1 MKNLLKL
8 ILILTVFSSCTPE
21 DLVNNPES
29 TNTPKIN
36 VVKLIR
42 DGDTTAYTFQYN
54 ADTTK
59 LTSVLRD
66 GEWYATITYAA
77 NQAIIAM
84 DITSYYGVTDSFLVK
99 LSPNNY
105 IDSIK
110 SLVPELIFFGFENMN
125 SNIRM
130 TNNKLF
136 ESTSILENYVQS
148 PTNNQTK
155 TFFNMN
161 YESSTNNIVAF
172 KTSVRQSLFSY
183 GYRDSVDYNTA
194 YVNQPNLP
202 DQFIMSTQSVR
213 VYQGKPILNPFFLLQ
228 QSNIYPYRSHSNLIS
243 TWRTASVDFGLA
255 PLTYGLD
262 NYLYR
267 YNYTFDGRSRVTQ
280 MDVTINGANYLSYQF
295 VYFD

>member
-1 MKNLLKL
+1 MKSLLKL
-8 ILILTVFSSCTPE
+8 ILILTVVSSCTPE
-21 DLVNNPES
+21 DLVNDPES

-172 KTSVRQSLFSY
+172 KTSVRQSLFSNS
-183 GYRDSVDYNTA
+183 YRDSVEYNTA

-202 DQFIMSTQSVR
+202 DQFITSTQSVR

-228 QSNIYPYRSHSNLIS
+228 QSNIYPYRSHSNLIN

>member
-8 ILILTVFSSCTPE
+8 ILVMTVFSSCTPE
-21 DLVNNPES
+21 DLVNDPES

-255 PLTYGLD
+255 PLTYGLN

-280 MDVTINGANYLSYQF
+280 MDVTINGVNYLSYQF

>member
-8 ILILTVFSSCTPE
+8 ILVMTVFSSCTPE
-21 DLVNNPES
+21 DLVNDPES

-213 VYQGKPILNPFFLLQ
+213 VYQGKPILNPLFLLQ

-255 PLTYGLD
+255 PLTYGLN

-280 MDVTINGANYLSYQF
+280 MDVTINSANYLSYQF

>member
-8 ILILTVFSSCTPE
+8 ILVMTVFSSCTPE
-21 DLVNNPES
+21 DLVNDPES

-36 VVKLIR
+36 IVKLIR

-243 TWRTASVDFGLA
+243 TWQTASVDFGLA

>member
-8 ILILTVFSSCTPE
+8 ILILTVVSSCTPE
-21 DLVNNPES
+21 DLVNDPES

-172 KTSVRQSLFSY
+172 KTSVRQSHFSY

-255 PLTYGLD
+255 PLTYGLN

>member
-8 ILILTVFSSCTPE
+8 ILILTVVSSCTPE
-21 DLVNNPES
+21 DLVNDPES

-84 DITSYYGVTDSFLVK
+84 DITSYYGITDTFLIK
-99 LSPNNY
+99 LSSDNY

-110 SLVPELIFFGFENMN
+110 SLVRIPIILGFEDMN
-125 SNIRM
+125 SNLRI
-130 TNNKLF
+130 TNNRLF
-136 ESTSILENYVQS
+136 ESISILETYVQS

-213 VYQGKPILNPFFLLQ
+213 VYQGKPILNPLFLLQ

-255 PLTYGLD
+255 PLTYGLN

>member
-8 ILILTVFSSCTPE
+8 ILVMTVFSSCTPE
-21 DLVNNPES
+21 DLVNDPES

-243 TWRTASVDFGLA
+243 TWQTASVDFGLA

-267 YNYTFDGRSRVTQ
+267 YNYTFDSRSRVTQ

>member
-8 ILILTVFSSCTPE
+8 ILVMTVFSSCTPE

-255 PLTYGLD
+255 PLTYGLN

>member
-1 MKNLLKL
+1 MKSLLKL
-8 ILILTVFSSCTPE
+8 ILILTVVSSCTPE
-21 DLVNNPES
+21 DLVNDPES

-243 TWRTASVDFGLA
+243 TWQTASVDFGLA

>member
-8 ILILTVFSSCTPE
+8 ILVMTVFSSCTPE
-21 DLVNNPES
+21 DLVNDPES

-36 VVKLIR
+36 IVKLIR

-243 TWRTASVDFGLA
+243 TWQTASVDFGLA
-255 PLTYGLD
+255 PLTYGLN

>member
-1 MKNLLKL
+1 LVM
-8 ILILTVFSSCTPE
+8 TVFSSCTPE
-21 DLVNNPES
+21 DLVNDPES

-36 VVKLIR
+36 IVKLIR

-243 TWRTASVDFGLA
+243 TWQTASVDFGLA

>member
-8 ILILTVFSSCTPE
+8 ILVMTVFSSCTPE

-155 TFFNMN
+155 TF
-161 YESSTNNIVAF
+161 
-172 KTSVRQSLFSY
+172 
-183 GYRDSVDYNTA
+183 
-194 YVNQPNLP
+194 
-202 DQFIMSTQSVR
+202 
-213 VYQGKPILNPFFLLQ
+213 
-228 QSNIYPYRSHSNLIS
+228 LI
-243 TWRTASVDFGLA
+243 
-255 PLTYGLD
+255 
-262 NYLYR
+262 
-267 YNYTFDGRSRVTQ
+267 
-280 MDVTINGANYLSYQF
+280 
-295 VYFD
+295 

>member
-8 ILILTVFSSCTPE
+8 ILVMTVFSSCTPE
-21 DLVNNPES
+21 DLVNDPES

-36 VVKLIR
+36 IVKLIR

-255 PLTYGLD
+255 PLTYGLN

>member
-8 ILILTVFSSCTPE
+8 ILILTVVISCTPE
-21 DLVNNPES
+21 DLVNDPES
-29 TNTPKIN
+29 ANTPKIN

-255 PLTYGLD
+255 PLTYGLN

>member
-8 ILILTVFSSCTPE
+8 ILVMTVFSSCTPE

-243 TWRTASVDFGLA
+243 TWQTASVDFGLA
-255 PLTYGLD
+255 PLTYGLN

>member
-8 ILILTVFSSCTPE
+8 ILVMTVFSSCTPE

-255 PLTYGLD
+255 PLTYGLN

-280 MDVTINGANYLSYQF
+280 MDVTINSANYLSYQF

>member
-8 ILILTVFSSCTPE
+8 ILILTVVISCTPE
-21 DLVNNPES
+21 DLVNDPES
-29 TNTPKIN
+29 ANTPKIN

-84 DITSYYGVTDSFLVK
+84 DITSYYGVTDTFLIK
-99 LSPNNY
+99 LSSDNY

-110 SLVPELIFFGFENMN
+110 SLVRIPIILGFEDMN
-125 SNIRM
+125 SNLRI
-130 TNNKLF
+130 TNNRLF
-136 ESTSILENYVQS
+136 ESISILETYVQS

-155 TFFNMN
+155 FFYNMN

-172 KTSVRQSLFSY
+172 KTGVRQSFFSNS
-183 GYRDSVDYNTA
+183 YRDSVEYNTA

-202 DQFIMSTQSVR
+202 DQFITSTQSVW
-213 VYQGKPILNPFFLLQ
+213 VYQGNPILNPFFLLQ
-228 QSNIYPYRSHSNLIS
+228 QSNIYPYRSHSNLIN
-243 TWRTASVDFGLA
+243 TWRTATIDFGLA
-255 PLTYGLD
+255 PISYSLN
-262 NYLYR
+262 NYVYR
-267 YNYTFDGRSRVTQ
+267 YNYTFDSRSRVTQ
-280 MDVTINGANYLSYQF
+280 MDVTIDGANYLSYQF
-295 VYFD
+295 IYFD

>member
-8 ILILTVFSSCTPE
+8 ILVMTVFSSCTPE
-21 DLVNNPES
+21 DLVNDPES

-255 PLTYGLD
+255 PLTYGLN

>member
-8 ILILTVFSSCTPE
+8 ILVMTVFSSCTPE

-255 PLTYGLD
+255 PLTYGLN

-280 MDVTINGANYLSYQF
+280 MDVTINGVNYLSYQF

>member
-8 ILILTVFSSCTPE
+8 ILVMTVFSSCTPE

-183 GYRDSVDYNTA
+183 SYRDSVEYNTA

>member
-8 ILILTVFSSCTPE
+8 ILVMTVFSSCTPE